1 MTLPKQ
7 RRDESD
13 AEFLRRL
20 DEYHCKERARDRRR
34 SKTTERRK
42 YQADY
47 RRKRAAARKPNG
59 GSSLRGRANASAK
72 LLAERDKTQRSL
84 LKALSSKERE
94 LLKKKRRYIRKK
106 ERMKARMSSD
116 AAYAEHTRR
125 RKRLNSKQCID
136 RQKQSGDDR
145 YFRSLLRVRGNAAVR
160 RIRAFGRG
168 RGPFAGDV
176 GERRFIKALRLAFIY
191 GVILFENSEEK
202 KAKSCPE
209 YDPELLLKRGVYS
222 MSRYERII
230 FDILTGQGVV
240 FEREKEFP
248 WLRNSYTGGA
258 YRVDFYLPG
267 TAVAVEYNGPQHYF
281 PGVFGRDIQDFV
293 RRQCYDVDKYEQ
305 LAEHGIRVIVIDY
318 QYDTK
323 AKIFQALLDS
333 GVLHG

>member
-1 MTLPKQ
+1 MALPKQ

-20 DEYHCKERARDRRR
+20 DEYHRKERARDKRRN
-34 SKTTERRK
+34 KTVERRK
-42 YQADY
+42 YQVDY
-47 RRKRAAARKPNG
+47 RRKRAVARKPND
-59 GSSLRGRANASAK
+59 GSSPRGRSSTSAA
-72 LLAERDKTQRSL
+72 LLAERDKTRRSL
-84 LKALSSKERE
+84 LKALSSEERE

-106 ERMKARMSSD
+106 ERMKVRMASD
-116 AAYAEHTRR
+116 AAYAERIRR
-125 RKRLNSKQCID
+125 GNRFKAKRAED

-145 YFRSLLRVRGNAAVR
+145 YFRKLLRQRGYAAVK
-160 RIRAFGRG
+160 RIRTFGRG
-168 RGPFAGDV
+168 RGPFAGNI
-176 GERRFIKALRLAFIY
+176 GERRFIKALRSAFIY
-191 GVILFENSEEK
+191 GVILFENSEER

-209 YDPELLLKRGVYS
+209 YDPVLLLKRGVYS

-230 FDILTGQGVV
+230 FDVLTDQGVV